1 MISAAITL
9 CKVVGGAILVRKVVV
24 GAGDVVEEGWVKM
37 MLEMGDCLML
47 VSEVSDLVVANFVGL
62 FVRVMLA
69 VTSRMGVP
77 VVVISGV
84 SGLIVVTSG
93 MSL

>member
-9 CKVVGGAILVRKVVV
+9 CKVVGGVILVRPVVV

-47 VSEVSDLVVANFVGL
+47 VSEMSD
-62 FVRVMLA
+62 
-69 VTSRMGVP
+69 
-77 VVVISGV
+77 
-84 SGLIVVTSG
+84 
-93 MSL
+93 